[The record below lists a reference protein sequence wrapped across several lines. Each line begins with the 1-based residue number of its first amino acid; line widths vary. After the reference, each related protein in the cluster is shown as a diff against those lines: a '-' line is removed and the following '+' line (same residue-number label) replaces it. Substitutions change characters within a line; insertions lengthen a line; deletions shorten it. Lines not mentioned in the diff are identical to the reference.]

1 MKLKKIFGA
10 LSLATTLL
18 SGALIAGDN
27 DFDVYGQISAVDSV
41 NKTITLASPGG
52 QNIIFQVLPN
62 TKITGDNCGPF
73 GNDVYGTFKDLT
85 IGKFVKVEAVQYGAY
100 PPAQSSN
107 TPNNVV
113 QYTAT
118 DIQWEC
124 GRKAY

>member
-1 MKLKKIFGA
+1 MKLTKILGA
-10 LSLATTLL
+10 LSLATLL
-18 SGALIAGDN
+18 SSALMAGDS
-27 DFDVYGQISAVDSV
+27 DFDVYGQISAVDSAA
-41 NKTITLASPGG
+41 KTITLASPGG
-52 QNIIFQVLPN
+52 QNLVIQVLPN
-62 TKITGDNCGPF
+62 TKITGDNCGTF

-85 IGKFVKVEAVQYGAY
+85 VGKFVKVEAVQYGAY
-100 PPAQSSN
+100 PQSPN